1 MSMPDDWG
9 TVNLTREK
17 AIGREIE
24 QLRARYLHHLGTLEK
39 LITDAPTDHLAGEYE
54 RVRQEVELSL
64 HKLNELE
71 TGIPAPR
78 PAVSRTPVPAPSSR
92 GRSGSKR
99 PEDDPFYQTNPSVL
113 VQRDSPL
120 RALAIV
126 LIGFLVVALAGYFF
140 WKYVQGQRAGRSD
153 PAAAAAMST
162 APEETATTLKE
173 ITPEP
178 LPAGFTISPPSQ
190 DFGRIRRGTRATR
203 QFELTNNTDAEI
215 PLAVSRS
222 SCKCLWFEYVAL
234 PPGASSTLTVTID
247 AARAP
252 KGTLRETVKVSSK
265 TNPEISEN
273 LEVTAVIQ

>member
-17 AIGREIE
+17 AVGREIE
-24 QLRARYLHHLGTLEK
+24 QLRERYLHHMATLEK
-39 LITDAPTDHLAGEYE
+39 LIIDAPTDHLAGEYE
-54 RVRQEVELSL
+54 RVRQDVEISL
-64 HKLNELE
+64 QKLNELE
-71 TGIPAPR
+71 NGVPVPR
-78 PAVSRTPVPAPSSR
+78 PSMSPVPAPVAPAQ
-92 GRSGSKR
+92 SGPKR
-99 PEDDPFYQTNPSVL
+99 REDDPFYQTNPRVL
-113 VQRDSPL
+113 VQRDSPV

-126 LIGFLVVALAGYFF
+126 LVGFVVVALAGYFF
-140 WKYVQGQRAGRSD
+140 WKYVQGKRAGRSN
-153 PAAAAAMST
+153 PAIST
-162 APEETATTLKE
+162 ATSALPEETATVKE
-173 ITPEP
+173 IAPP
-178 LPAGFTISPPSQ
+178 PASTGFTISPPSQ

-234 PPGASSTLTVTID
+234 PPGGSTTLTVTID

-265 TNPEISEN
+265 TNASLNEN
-273 LEVTAVIQ
+273 LEVTAVIH